1 MSDTIHVLWVR
12 HCESCSNV
20 AFKKVKKILTN
31 LKEEIYNGAFNEPLC
46 TEKGFNQSLSM
57 GSQIND
63 WYNNEY
69 IKKYKSNKKIQ
80 LYSSYLP
87 RALETSKLISSKID
101 IEHLSKY
108 IIPLCHISEFPLIY
122 DSLFKNIPT
131 QNKSIYYNF
140 LCYIEALNN
149 LFKNYGS
156 EIKLKENI
164 NCDNELHNNKCCI
177 CNKDGVCLYS
187 NDKSYNI
194 FKNIYLGN
202 VIKPKKLNI
211 IVSHGKYIGKFLKL
225 KSHPKNTQAY
235 LIKYKKIKNK
245 KTNNFEWI
253 EEEISDDIFSIKPDE
268 NNINKLIEKNKNIH
282 NNNKNL
288 DNISKCKYKFKTTI
302 INNCPN
308 TAKKYS
314 NKFKKN

>member
-20 AFKKVKKILTN
+20 AFKEFKKILTN
-31 LKEEIYNGAFNEPLC
+31 FRKEVYNGAFNEPLC

-69 IKKYKSNKKIQ
+69 IKNYKSNNKIQ

-101 IEHLSKY
+101 IEYLSKY

-131 QNKSIYYNF
+131 QNKSVYYNF
-140 LCYIEALNN
+140 LCYIETLNN
-149 LFKNYGS
+149 LFKKYGS
-156 EIKLKENI
+156 KIKIKENI
-164 NCDNELHNNKCCI
+164 NCNNKLNNNNCCI
-177 CNKDGVCLYS
+177 CNKEGVCLYS
-187 NDKSYNI
+187 NDKSYDN
-194 FKNIYLGN
+194 FKNIYLGSI
-202 VIKPKKLNI
+202 IKPKKLNI

-235 LIKYKKIKNK
+235 FIKYKKIKNE

-253 EEEISDDIFSIKPDE
+253 EEEISDDIFSIKPNQ

-282 NNNKNL
+282 KNNENL
-288 DNISKCKYKFKTTI
+288 DNIGKCKYRFNTTI

-308 TAKKYS
+308 TSKKHS
-314 NKFKKN
+314 DKFKK